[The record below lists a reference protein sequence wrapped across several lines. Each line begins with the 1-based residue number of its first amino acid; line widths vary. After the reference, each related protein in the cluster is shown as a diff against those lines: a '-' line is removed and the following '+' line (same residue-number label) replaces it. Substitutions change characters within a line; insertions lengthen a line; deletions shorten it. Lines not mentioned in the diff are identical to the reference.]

1 MLYFNGQKSKIA
13 LVKYNRND
21 YEKVLEGLEETT
33 ITIPSSFTNINS
45 NALKGLNNIE
55 LIYEGTV
62 SGYPWG
68 ANEVEALTNVLD
80 AIYNQNVTNEKLEE
94 MLVELDDWDGSV
106 YYKGSTALLTTVL
119 NSIKNGE

>member
-1 MLYFNGQKSKIA
+1 MSTFLFR
-13 LVKYNRND
+13 LDD
-21 YEKVLEGLEETT
+21 Y
-33 ITIPSSFTNINS
+33 SSLFTNINS

-55 LIYEGTV
+55 LIYKGTV